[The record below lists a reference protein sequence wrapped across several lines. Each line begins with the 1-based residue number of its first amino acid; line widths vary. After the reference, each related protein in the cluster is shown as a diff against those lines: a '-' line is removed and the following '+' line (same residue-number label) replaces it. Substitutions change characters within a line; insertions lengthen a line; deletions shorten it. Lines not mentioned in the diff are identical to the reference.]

1 MLDLLNLKWCQGKM
15 LPMNEKSTATGDVII
30 NLALTKHTH
39 HKIRI
44 HEGFHFILLFPDQMG

>member
-1 MLDLLNLKWCQGKM
+1 M

-30 NLALTKHTH
+30 NIALTKHTH

-44 HEGFHFILLFPDQMG
+44 HEGFHFILLFPNQMG